1 MAAPARTAC
10 WRMTLHANAS
20 SSGCGAISIN
30 LERVSNVGAVKV
42 RWDTL
47 VSRRESKG
55 AGNLIQLSCEV
66 LPIGRS
72 EMAINGLRPEDHEVV
87 SGGSLHKCVGARGK
101 KALLSVVLLAVE
113 HTYYGTN
120 IARDDFVRG
129 RNNDFK

>member
-42 RWDTL
+42 RGDTL

-55 AGNLIQLSCEV
+55 AGNLIQLSGEV
-66 LPIGRS
+66 LPLGRS
-72 EMAINGLRPEDHEVV
+72 EMAINGLRPRSEERRVGKECRMRWAPEHER
-87 SGGSLHKCVGARGK
+87 K
-101 KALLSVVLLAVE
+101 
-113 HTYYGTN
+113 N
-120 IARDDFVRG
+120 I
-129 RNNDFK
+129 KY